1 LVYNTNMKIKEIVD
15 VLDKGGIIIYPTD
28 TVYGIGCLTSF
39 PNSIE
44 KVFEIKQ
51 RPKKNPVLIMVKDL
65 EMLKEYTVFNS
76 EEEKTILKNI
86 KKPVSFVIQIKE
98 GKIPGIV
105 NNNGNT
111 NGNTVGVR
119 FPNTRFLKK
128 LFKEIQYPLI
138 TTSANISG
146 EPFPRKFK
154 DIKTGM
160 LDQVDLAVRGR
171 KLSGKPSKVIDLG
184 TGEVLRK

>member
-1 LVYNTNMKIKEIVD
+1 MRIKEIIE
-15 VLDKGGIIIYPTD
+15 VLNKGGIIIYPTD
-28 TVYGIGCLTSF
+28 TVYGIGCLINF

-51 RPKKNPVLIMVKDL
+51 RPKTNPVLIMIKNL
-65 EMLKEYTVFNS
+65 EMLREYAEFS
-76 EEEKTILKNI
+76 LKEEKILKKNI
-86 KKPVSFVIQIKE
+86 KKPVSFVIPIKQ

-111 NGNTVGVR
+111 VGVR
-119 FPNTRFLKK
+119 LPNTRFLKK

-146 EPFPRKFK
+146 KPFPEKFK
-154 DIKTGM
+154 EIDKEILKN
-160 LDQVDLAVRGR
+160 VDLAMKGR
-171 KLSGKPSKVIDLG
+171 NLSGKPSKIVDLK
-184 TGEVLRK
+184 TGEVIRK